1 MPFLC
6 PLCCDSYVI
15 VASLCDECKKA
26 KHAMSLYG
34 KEKVL
39 DVIQKV
45 LVRNDK
51 QIENK
56 CAIYNKNESEYEKK
70 NGKWVKKS
78 KSGSSIDLYNNAN

>member
-6 PLCCDSYVI
+6 PLCCESYI
-15 VASLCDECKKA
+15 VVSSLCDDCKKA

-34 KEKVL
+34 KGKVL

-51 QIENK
+51 QIDNK
-56 CAIYNKNESEYEKK
+56 CEIYDKNEKDYMKK
-70 NGKWVKKS
+70 DGRWIKKS
-78 KSGSSIDLYNNAN
+78 KSTSSIDEVD

>member
-1 MPFLC
+1 MPFTC
-6 PLCCDSYVI
+6 PLCCESYVI
-15 VASLCDECKKA
+15 VASLCDDCKKA

-45 LVRNDK
+45 LVRNEK

-56 CAIYNKNESEYEKK
+56 CAIYDKKESDYEKK
-70 NGKWVKKS
+70 HGKWIKKI
-78 KSGSSIDLYNNAN
+78 KSTSSLEIPD